1 MVHNEAHSKIGTG
14 INTWQNPAP
23 SRDIVDSLVWR
34 NKNGGISWGA
44 YGQKNKYFGAQLLDN
59 GGIGVEVLSVNSFL
73 QDSVVDGNGAA
84 DNIGFHLN
92 GYVLPQKPGSPVWVV
107 RNTFKDLK
115 VAGVSFN
122 HGPCSDSSLEKR
134 PVITSGCSS
143 VYMVNMG
150 NTYQNVA
157 KALDFGWQANANT
170 FIKFFDNIVE
180 GNRSPDAVVVRKDQQ
195 DVAKQGPISAKLV
208 TGQTFYSS
216 ALDAQVTPTASLP
229 QSITYNGLEP
239 VRPGVDKP
247 IDYTFTTARDY
258 PPQVS
263 LQVALN
269 GTQATLKASPTDDKA
284 VTRVEFFVDWIKVGT
299 RTAAPYE
306 VTVDLANL
314 PADGTSLAKR
324 KYAYLY
330 ARAFDGIQQI
340 EEYDQRAYSPVVV
353 EVGPEILG
361 PNKPKPVLVNQAPTV
376 DAGVDQTI
384 VLPNSVILNGA
395 VTDDGLPNG
404 ETTSTWSKV
413 SGPGTVIFANA
424 KAVDTTATVSASGT
438 YVLRLTASDGALTA
452 SDDVAMT
459 VKTAALPETTALNVT
474 IQVVGTPKPGQQA
487 TFYVY
492 VQDAAGKEISG
503 ATVDLYLDTGDADQE
518 PNHRWTKT
526 SATGGRVTF
535 RVSTNS
541 GDRLPWTLT
550 AVARKGDV
558 QGTGTLTV
566 Q

>member
-1 MVHNEAHSKIGTG
+1 
-14 INTWQNPAP
+14 
-23 SRDIVDSLVWR
+23 
-34 NKNGGISWGA
+34 
-44 YGQKNKYFGAQLLDN
+44 
-59 GGIGVEVLSVNSFL
+59 
-73 QDSVVDGNGAA
+73 
-84 DNIGFHLN
+84 
-92 GYVLPQKPGSPVWVV
+92 
-107 RNTFKDLK
+107 
-115 VAGVSFN
+115 
-122 HGPCSDSSLEKR
+122 
-134 PVITSGCSS
+134 
-143 VYMVNMG
+143 
-150 NTYQNVA
+150 
-157 KALDFGWQANANT
+157 
-170 FIKFFDNIVE
+170 
-180 GNRSPDAVVVRKDQQ
+180 
-195 DVAKQGPISAKLV
+195 
-208 TGQTFYSS
+208 
-216 ALDAQVTPTASLP
+216 
-229 QSITYNGLEP
+229 
-239 VRPGVDKP
+239 
-247 IDYTFTTARDY
+247 
-258 PPQVS
+258 
-263 LQVALN
+263 
-269 GTQATLKASPTDDKA
+269 
-284 VTRVEFFVDWIKVGT
+284 
-299 RTAAPYE
+299 

-424 KAVDTTATVSASGT
+424 KAVDTTATASASGPYVLRLT
-438 YVLRLTASDGALTA
+438 ASDGALTASDDVTVTANPAPVRVNQAPTVDAGVDQTIVLPNSVILNGAVTDDGLPNGETTSTWSKVSGPGTVIFANAKAVDTTATVSAIGSYVLRLTASDGALTA